1 MEVVEAHF
9 FGGLKSLQ
17 WTTRRPSAEA
27 VTFTLF
33 IYLFNFYVY
42 ALKFSALISP
52 LPLPDDPLPQ
62 LSETRLYCN
71 TQVDI
76 EASWGQDKATSI
88 TNTTTASP
96 QPTIMGLSTT
106 AQQQQQ
112 HHHQQQQPTNTTQKE
127 QQQEQQTATTNTA
140 ARDLESQLSQ
150 ILHQSE
156 AAPPPP
162 SMAMTDS
169 SLREV
174 LNS

>member
-1 MEVVEAHF
+1 MVDWQAYS
-9 FGGLKSLQ
+9 GLQEGHQQRRSLL
-17 WTTRRPSAEA
+17 PFYLIISFLCLCFE
-27 VTFTLF
+27 LF
-33 IYLFNFYVY
+33 PHWFHPC
-42 ALKFSALISP
+42 S
-52 LPLPDDPLPQ
+52 LPDHLLPR

-76 EASWGQDKATSI
+76 EASWGQDKTTSI
-88 TNTTTASP
+88 TTTSTTPP
-96 QPTIMGLSTT
+96 QPTTTGLSTA
-106 AQQQQQ
+106 AQQQ
-112 HHHQQQQPTNTTQKE
+112 QQQQPTNISQH
-127 QQQEQQTATTNTA
+127 QEQQTATTNTG

-174 LNS
+174 LNSWHTGP